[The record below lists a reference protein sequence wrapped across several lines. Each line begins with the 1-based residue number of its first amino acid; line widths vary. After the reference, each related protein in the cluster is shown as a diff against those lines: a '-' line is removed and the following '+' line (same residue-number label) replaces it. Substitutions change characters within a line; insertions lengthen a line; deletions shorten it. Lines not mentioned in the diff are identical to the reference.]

1 MEVSKSFVIVTLLAI
16 LISCGQVSG
25 RRTKRMYAMCP
36 PKFVRLG
43 NECYYISSEKAS
55 WLDAHF
61 ECKDRNSK
69 LAEPFKFEDIR
80 LRKYLMRTESER
92 TPKWIGG
99 IYNWERK
106 TWQWGYNGRGMKYQA
121 FSQMKPSAD
130 EDMKFHCSMMNP
142 TLKFRW
148 SAKPCVEQHNFICQH
163 RMPFVSERNRQ
174 RVYAKWN
181 ETFPNELAN
190 EIEVLVTTNPHNHTT
205 DGRRRSISRRGYHV
219 NSVPMDNL
227 NPESVSGSRHVQRPN
242 RQGRTDHA
250 RNQHRRRPEIVDIG
264 RPIVSYAPD
273 PVVEIRLDNRR
284 PSHWRQRQRVERP
297 YPQRHH
303 QRHPTTTTSTTT
315 TTTPTPSMLDYR
327 IVTLPE
333 ALNPYENPPQQ
344 PHHRHETYHQPTTT
358 TAPTTTTDRSNDI
371 EEEPPNHHHREH
383 HHSHHRIREKEY
395 ETYDAP
401 TTPAT
406 TTTTEEQ
413 VTARKLSEAEKKLR
427 RDELRQR
434 LSRLSPEKQRQY
446 ILMRKKKLE
455 REKLRNETA

>member
-1 MEVSKSFVIVTLLAI
+1 MEVPKCFLIVTLFAI
-16 LISCGQVSG
+16 LISCGPVSG

-43 NECYYISSEKAS
+43 NECYYISNEKAS

-69 LAEPFKFEDIR
+69 LAEPFKFEDYRI
-80 LRKYLMRTESER
+80 RKYLLRTQIER

-106 TWQWGYNGRGMKYQA
+106 TWQWGYNGRAMKYQA
-121 FSQMKPSAD
+121 FSQMKPGST

-163 RMPFVSERNRQ
+163 RMPYVSERNRQ

-190 EIEVLVTTNPHNHTT
+190 EIEVIVTSNPHNQTSNIRH
-205 DGRRRSISRRGYHV
+205 RSVNRRGYHINNLPNV
-219 NSVPMDNL
+219 DNL
-227 NPESVSGSRHVQRPN
+227 HQEGQSGSRQRHN
-242 RQGRTDHA
+242 RQGRTDHV
-250 RNQHRRRPEIVDIG
+250 RNPHRRRPAIVDIG
-264 RPIVSYAPD
+264 RPVVSYAPD

-284 PSHWRQRQRVERP
+284 HHWKQRQRVNKTHN
-297 YPQRHH
+297 QRHH
-303 QRHPTTTTSTTT
+303 HLRQPTTTPTTTTPSTLDYRIVTLPPALNPYENQQPHQPTTPSTTTTERPQPEEKSHHHREHHHHHRKEQENRETYEVTTTSTTT
-315 TTTPTPSMLDYR
+315 TTTEDLE
-327 IVTLPE
+327 I
-333 ALNPYENPPQQ
+333 
-344 PHHRHETYHQPTTT
+344 
-358 TAPTTTTDRSNDI
+358 
-371 EEEPPNHHHREH
+371 
-383 HHSHHRIREKEY
+383 
-395 ETYDAP
+395 
-401 TTPAT
+401 
-406 TTTTEEQ
+406 
-413 VTARKLSEAEKKLR
+413 TARKQAEAEKKIR

-446 ILMRKKKLE
+446 ILMRKKKLQK
-455 REKLRNETA
+455 EKLRNETA